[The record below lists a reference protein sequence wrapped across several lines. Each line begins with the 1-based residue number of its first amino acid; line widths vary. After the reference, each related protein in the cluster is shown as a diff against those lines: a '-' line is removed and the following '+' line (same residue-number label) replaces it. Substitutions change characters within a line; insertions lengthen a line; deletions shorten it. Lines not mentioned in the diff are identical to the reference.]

1 MESRDPGGCGEILG
15 QAILTSGSSRES
27 RGQDH
32 SGGEAMGRAS
42 SYGGL
47 RGPCRGENQIKTEA
61 LGKAISG
68 PSPGRWMGL
77 EQRPSFVCV
86 CVCMCVCVCVCVL
99 VAQSCPTLCDPSD
112 CNLPGSSISWNT
124 PGKNTRVGC
133 HSLLQGIFPTQGS
146 NPGIRY

>member
-86 CVCMCVCVCVCVL
+86 CVCVQRSMCHRTLFIPRVCVSSQ
-99 VAQSCPTLCDPSD
+99 AGRGQSAK
-112 CNLPGSSISWNT
+112 GHE
-124 PGKNTRVGC
+124 VG
-133 HSLLQGIFPTQGS
+133 P
-146 NPGIRY
+146 